1 MSGSSKKD
9 LFQKSFSRRDALKLA
24 GAGGIGLL
32 LGVGGIK
39 AGALGEGMLAPAV
52 PADGAKGKVVPF
64 YGEHQAGIITPMQD
78 FICMGAFDLTAKN
91 LGEVRELFT
100 RWTEAA
106 ARMSQGQ
113 GAGDNNSSPL
123 VPPDDTGEA
132 EGLNPSRTT
141 ITFGLGASFFDER
154 YGLSGQRP
162 AALVDL
168 PRFKGDALLSEWS
181 GGDVAVQVCAD
192 DPQVAFHAIRNLIR
206 IARGKA
212 VLRWLQEGF
221 QRTGAADPQGSTPRN
236 LLGFK
241 DGTNNP
247 DVQDAAAAKEIVW
260 TEGGDH
266 PSWMTGGS
274 YLVMRRIRMR
284 IEVWDRTTLGEQEA
298 TFGRHRATGAP
309 LGGRTEFEPLDL
321 AKKDAAGKPMI
332 PADSHVALAN
342 MEGKVKILRRGY
354 SYSNGIDLKTGQLDA
369 GLLFLCYNRDPR
381 EQFIPMQM
389 RLAAAD
395 KLNEYIVHVGSGLY
409 ACLPGVKPGGY
420 IGSTLF

>member
-1 MSGSSKKD
+1 MSDSSKKN
-9 LFQKSFSRRDALKLA
+9 LFQKPFSRRDALKLA

-32 LGVGGIK
+32 LGAGGLK
-39 AGALGEGMLAPAV
+39 AGAFGEGVLGTAPAPSAGRGTV
-52 PADGAKGKVVPF
+52 IPF
-64 YGEHQAGIITPMQD
+64 YGDHQAGIVTPMQD
-78 FICMGAFDLTAKN
+78 FICMGAFDLRAKD
-91 LGEVRELFT
+91 LGEVRELFK

-106 ARMSQGQ
+106 ARMSQGLNV
-113 GAGDNNSSPL
+113 GEENSNPL

-132 EGLNPSRTT
+132 AGLQASRTT

-162 AALVDL
+162 PGLVDM
-168 PRFKGDALLSEWS
+168 PRFKGDALQSEWS

-206 IARGKA
+206 IGRGKA

-221 QRTGAADPQGSTPRN
+221 QRTGAADPQGATPRN
-236 LLGFK
+236 LMGFK

-247 DVQDAAAAKEIVW
+247 AVHDAAAADEIVW
-260 TEGGDH
+260 ARGGDT
-266 PSWMTGGS
+266 PAWMAGGS

-298 TFGRHRATGAP
+298 TFGRHRDTGAP
-309 LGGRTEFEPLDL
+309 LGGKDEFEKLDL
-321 AKKDAAGKPMI
+321 AKKDEAGKPLL

-342 MEGKVKILRRGY
+342 MEGKVKIHRRGF

-381 EQFIPMQM
+381 EQFIPMQQK
-389 RLAAAD
+389 LAAAD

-409 ACLPGVKPGGY
+409 AALPGVKQGGY
-420 IGSTLF
+420 IGDTLF